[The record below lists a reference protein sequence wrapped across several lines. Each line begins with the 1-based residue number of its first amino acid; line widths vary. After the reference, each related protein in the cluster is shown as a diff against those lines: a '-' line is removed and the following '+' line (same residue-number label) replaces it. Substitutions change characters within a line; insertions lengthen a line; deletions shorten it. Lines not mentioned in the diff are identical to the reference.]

1 MEDKTLAEHE
11 IEVVAGPEA
20 AAVARARV
28 ARLGVLQLQRRMP
41 DVQLAVSEIVTNAVR
56 HGGLREGVDA
66 VRITV
71 GTGEDS
77 VTITVEQPTKAEG
90 VEIGEPRLQE
100 DDPGGFGLHL
110 VDQVADSWGHDAGPP
125 GRVWLTFAR
134 SP

>member
-1 MEDKTLAEHE
+1 MEDKALAQHE

-28 ARLGVLQLQRRMP
+28 AHLGVLQLQRRMV

-66 VRITV
+66 VRIIV
-71 GTGEDS
+71 GSAEES
-77 VTITVEQPTKAEG
+77 VTITVEQPTIAEG
-90 VEIGEPRLQE
+90 LEVGEPRLQQ
-100 DDPGGFGLHL
+100 DDPGGFGLRL
-110 VDQVADSWGHDAGPP
+110 VDQVADSWGHDPGPP